1 MNEIECTDQSL
12 EYLAARGDRVEVAT
26 PCGGVVFR
34 TTPPLRLIRAAHRYH
49 FLLLRWTLH
58 RKSAWQ
64 CLTTTCGT
72 AVASFM
78 EATMDEDVELVE
90 RCCGLDVHKEEVTA
104 CILVKERGKVRKE
117 VRRFRTFTAT
127 LLQMAEWL
135 MQNGISHVAMESTG
149 VYWRPIYA
157 VLESANAFE
166 LIVGNAQ
173 HMKNVP
179 MKKTDVKDAE
189 WIARLLRMGLIQKSY
204 VPTLDLRDLR
214 ELTRYRRSVIKAQ
227 TAEKNRLQKL
237 LETANIKLGSV
248 ASDVF
253 GKSGTKMLRAMGS
266 GEADKERLAEMA
278 EGLLRKK
285 LDNLRLALEGNVR
298 EHHRFLLKMQLD
310 RLDQLEKDVTSLDA
324 EIQKR
329 LEPYRKEANLLAT
342 IPGVKEIGAA
352 NLIAEIG
359 INMKNFV
366 SAAALCAWA
375 GICPGNNESA
385 GKARGVKAR
394 KGNVHLRT
402 ALVEAAHAARRTKGT
417 YLKDK
422 YHRLKARRGANRAV
436 VAIGHKILVAAYE
449 MLSTGKPY
457 KDLTETYLDQLDERN
472 VTKNLTRRLERLGY
486 DVTLAKR
493 AA

>member
-1 MNEIECTDQSL
+1 VDVSPQGRM
-12 EYLAARGDRVEVAT
+12 A
-26 PCGGVVFR
+26 VFDV
-34 TTPPLRLIRAAHRYH
+34 
-49 FLLLRWTLH
+49 
-58 RKSAWQ
+58 
-64 CLTTTCGT
+64 TCGT

-78 EATMDEDVELVE
+78 EAKVSEQGELLE

-117 VRRFRTFTAT
+117 IRRFQTFTAT
-127 LLQMAEWL
+127 LMQLAEWL

-149 VYWRPIYA
+149 VYWRPVYA
-157 VLESANAFE
+157 VLESANAFD
-166 LIVGNAQ
+166 LTVGNAQ

-189 WIARLLRMGLIQKSY
+189 WIATLLRMGMIQKSY
-204 VPTLDLRDLR
+204 VPKLDLRDLR
-214 ELTRYRRSVIKAQ
+214 DLTRYRRGVVKAQ

-253 GKSGTKMLRAMGS
+253 GKSGTKMLRAMAA
-266 GEADKERLAEMA
+266 GEVNKEQLAEMA

-285 LDNLRLALEGNVR
+285 LETLRLALEGKVR

-310 RLDQLEKDVTSLDA
+310 RLDQLEEDLATLDT

-329 LEPYRKEANLLAT
+329 LEPHRKEATLLAT
-342 IPGVKEIGAA
+342 IPGVKEVGAA

-359 INMKNFV
+359 PDMRNFR

-385 GKARGVKAR
+385 GKPRGVKTR

-417 YLKDK
+417 FLKDK
-422 YHRLKARRGANRAV
+422 YHRLKAKRGANRAV

-457 KDLTETYLDQLDERN
+457 KDLTETYLDRIDETR

-486 DVTLAKR
+486 EVTLAKR